1 MKYYTMRAGLVFS
14 QAEVKAL
21 MTAHEVLVKAR
32 ALIERVEGGGEHV
45 YGDAIDAVVISGSRL
60 GELLE
65 NIENSYSK
73 KELDVGT

>member
-1 MKYYTMRAGLVFS
+1 MKYYTERGGLVFS

-21 MTAHEVLVKAR
+21 TAAHKILLKAR
-32 ALIERVEGGGEHV
+32 TLVERVEGGHV
-45 YGDAIDAVVISGSRL
+45 HGDAADAVVISGSRL

-73 KELDVGT
+73 QELDVAS

>member
-1 MKYYTMRAGLVFS
+1 MKYYTKRAGLVFS

-32 ALIERVEGGGEHV
+32 ALIERVEGDGGHV
-45 YGDAIDAVVISGSRL
+45 HGDATDAVVISGSRL